1 MKLLILAV
9 GKLKDRWALEGC
21 AEYLQRL
28 RRQAA
33 IEVVEVKDTAALG
46 PRIPARHRVVA
57 LTERGQEPSSA
68 ELAERLARWQM
79 DGGAG
84 VVFLIGGADGLPAEI
99 ERQAD
104 ERLSLSRLTLPHRL
118 ARLLL
123 LEQLYRAFSI
133 LRGEPYHRA

>member
-1 MKLLILAV
+1 MKIVILAV
-9 GKLKDRWALEGC
+9 GKLKDPWVLEGC

-28 RRQAA
+28 RRHATIQ
-33 IEVVEVKDTAALG
+33 VVEVKEGTALAA
-46 PRIPARHRVVA
+46 RIPARHRVVA
-57 LTERGQEPSSA
+57 LTERGQEPTSA
-68 ELAERLARWQM
+68 ELAERVARWQM
-79 DGGAG
+79 EGAAG

>member
-1 MKLLILAV
+1 MKIVILAV
-9 GKLKDRWALEGC
+9 GKLKDHWVLEGC

-28 RRQAA
+28 RRHATIQ
-33 IEVVEVKDTAALG
+33 VVEVKEGTGLAA
-46 PRIPARHRVVA
+46 RIPTRHRVVA
-57 LTERGQEPSSA
+57 LTERGQEPTSA
-68 ELAERLARWQM
+68 ELAERVGRWQM
-79 DGGAG
+79 EGVPG

-118 ARLLL
+118 ARLVL